1 MLRLDGI
8 RVLLVE
14 DEYYIADDI
23 RQALK
28 RAGAEVVGPV
38 ATLDKAQAALDDG
51 SFDCA
56 IVDLNLHGQ
65 SAVPIAERL
74 LKQGRSFAIATGY
87 GSLAVPDSLK
97 DVPRVEKPFDPTK
110 IVQLLEQLG
119 CARTPGAAVR

>member
-14 DEYYIADDI
+14 DEYYIADDM
-23 RQALK
+23 RQVLK

-38 ATLDKAQAALDDG
+38 ATLDKAQLALDDG
-51 SFDCA
+51 GFDCA

-74 LKQGRSFAIATGY
+74 LEQGRSFGIATGY
-87 GSLAVPDSLK
+87 GSMAVPDSLK
-97 DVPRVEKPFDPTK
+97 NVPRVEKPFDAEK
-110 IVQLLEQLG
+110 VVELLEQLG